1 MEIPICAPVSEGDMG
16 EGYDVCAIVDSP
28 TMNPTSHSPTMTP
41 TIHNDEILCGS
52 KTVSGCTVCVDTTMS
67 DGTNCLWYDP
77 EPGQTYPF
85 CFHEDDPSLGQA
97 FDTCIDDSPCW
108 NQDLSC
114 ESCLLMNCGWTGA
127 CQPSCELTPDATC
140 YDTSVLPV
148 DSEATTPAEV
158 CEIANIDKVDQQLCA
173 SKTDEGCTSCLS
185 TLQNDS
191 SPCNWFLFANKD
203 AVCISSTSGEI
214 FGSPILDC
222 PSSDGNNPADGNN
235 LVSAGNIIGTPGVP
249 VLLMLVFSS
258 LLYV

>member
-1 MEIPICAPVSEGDMG
+1 MLELEC
-16 EGYDVCAIVDSP
+16 
-28 TMNPTSHSPTMTP
+28 
-41 TIHNDEILCGS
+41 
-52 KTVSGCTVCVDTTMS
+52 
-67 DGTNCLWYDP
+67 
-77 EPGQTYPF
+77 
-85 CFHEDDPSLGQA
+85 
-97 FDTCIDDSPCW
+97 
-108 NQDLSC
+108 
-114 ESCLLMNCGWTGA
+114 A
-127 CQPSCELTPDATC
+127 CQPSCDLTPDATC

-148 DSEATTPAEV
+148 DSEVTTPAEV

-222 PSSDGNNPADGNN
+222 PSVDGNSLD
-235 LVSAGNIIGTPGVP
+235 SAGNIIGTLGVP
-249 VLLMLVFSS
+249 VLLMLFFSS